1 VLGIAAAQGAA
12 PGPALEIM
20 GRQLSH
26 LVRLVDDLMELS
38 RITRGNFELRKEA
51 VRLDAALRC
60 AIEACE
66 PLIRAGGHRLN
77 LSLPPDPIVLDA
89 DPVRLA
95 QVFGNLINNA
105 AKYSERG
112 GTISVAVRTEGL
124 EALASVSDTGDG
136 IAPES
141 LPQLFK
147 MFFRGSQS
155 ALRNQSGLG
164 IGLPLVRRLVEM
176 HGGRVEVESEGL
188 GRGSRF
194 TVRLPLN
201 PELQPAPAAIKLEQ
215 PALAPMT
222 ILVVDDNQDAAES
235 MRLLLRQVGAEV
247 RVAHDGPQALAA
259 FDACR
264 PRMVLLDIGMPG
276 MDGYEVARRLRASPY
291 AGQASLVALTGWGQD
306 EDKKRVREAGFDHH
320 LVKPADLGTLQSLI
334 TSIQAERH

>member
-1 VLGIAAAQGAA
+1 
-12 PGPALEIM
+12 
-20 GRQLSH
+20 
-26 LVRLVDDLMELS
+26 MELS
-38 RITRGNFELRKEA
+38 RITRGNFELRKEP
-51 VRLDAALRC
+51 VRLDAALRG

-77 LSLPPDPIVLDA
+77 LSLPPGPIVLDA

-95 QVFGNLINNA
+95 QVFGNLLNNA
-105 AKYSERG
+105 AKYSEHG
-112 GTISVAVRTEGL
+112 GTIGVAASAEGEEAVVSVT
-124 EALASVSDTGDG
+124 DTGDG

-141 LPQLFK
+141 LPLLFK

-155 ALRNQSGLG
+155 AHRNQSGLG

-176 HGGRVEVESEGL
+176 HGGRVEAESEGP

-194 TVRLPLN
+194 TVRLPLD
-201 PELQPAPAAIKLEQ
+201 PALQPAPAAARLERT
-215 PALAPMT
+215 ALAPLT

-235 MRLLLRQVGAEV
+235 MRLLLRQVGADV

-276 MDGYEVARRLRASPY
+276 MDGYEVARRMRASPY
-291 AGQASLVALTGWGQD
+291 SPNASLVALTGWGQD
-306 EDKKRVREAGFDHH
+306 EDRKRVREAGFDHH

>member
-1 VLGIAAAQGAA
+1 MQGTH
-12 PGPALEIM
+12 PFERPA
-20 GRQLSH
+20 G
-26 LVRLVDDLMELS
+26 
-38 RITRGNFELRKEA
+38 
-51 VRLDAALRC
+51 
-60 AIEACE
+60 
-66 PLIRAGGHRLN
+66 
-77 LSLPPDPIVLDA
+77 
-89 DPVRLA
+89 
-95 QVFGNLINNA
+95 
-105 AKYSERG
+105 
-112 GTISVAVRTEGL
+112 
-124 EALASVSDTGDG
+124 
-136 IAPES
+136 
-141 LPQLFK
+141 
-147 MFFRGSQS
+147 
-155 ALRNQSGLG
+155 GLG
-164 IGLPLVRRLVEM
+164 IGLTLARRLVEM
-176 HGGRVEVESEGL
+176 HGGTLEADSAGL

-194 TVRLPLN
+194 SVRLALPNGEPGVVSPAGEFDVPL
-201 PELQPAPAAIKLEQ
+201 PASRR
-215 PALAPMT
+215 